1 MDADGPGGAAP
12 PRRIGLFGG
21 SFDPVHQAH
30 RQLADVALEQL
41 SLDELRWVPV
51 GQPWQKARR
60 LAPAAHRA
68 AMVALAIGDNPRFV
82 LERCEL
88 ERTGPS
94 YTLDTVRSLQQREPR
109 PATWFLILGQDQLA
123 NFGTWHGWR
132 ELAGRVVLA
141 VAGRAEQAVQPPE
154 ALRREPQ
161 ARVVPLTM
169 PPQAVSSTEL
179 RHRLAAGEP
188 ARSLAPGMVA
198 PAVADYITRHG
209 LYRPDPPPAGH
220 CAGT

>member
-1 MDADGPGGAAP
+1 MDADGAGGVAS

-41 SLDELRWVPV
+41 LLDELRWIPV
-51 GQPWQKARR
+51 GHPWQKARR
-60 LAPAAHRA
+60 LAPAEHRA
-68 AMVALAIGDNPRFV
+68 AMVALAIGDNARFAI
-82 LERCEL
+82 ERCEL
-88 ERTGPS
+88 ERAGPS
-94 YTLDTVRSLQQREPR
+94 YTLDTVRLLQQRETR
-109 PATWFLILGQDQLA
+109 PAVWYLILGQDQLA
-123 NFGTWHGWR
+123 NFSTWHGWR
-132 ELAGRVVLA
+132 ELAARVVLA

-154 ALRREPQ
+154 TLAREPQ
-161 ARVVPLTM
+161 VRVVPLMM

-198 PAVADYITRHG
+198 PAVADYIARHG
-209 LYRPDPPPAGH
+209 LYRPDPPPTGH